1 MRMATPEI
9 IRELEIKNFKLKNE
23 KLAHKFFS
31 DFFEDKKWLFQDAKT
46 LLDKHSRSSEG
57 CAKSLMDVYEF
68 KYGVIQDSLQ
78 GYPESQ
84 NKIPLFL
91 PKHTNI
97 KHLEYNINSTLMVA
111 ICFISSIK

>member
-1 MRMATPEI
+1 MARPEI

-23 KLAHKFFS
+23 KLTHNFFS
-31 DFFEDKKWLFQDAKT
+31 DFLKDKKWPFQDVKT
-46 LLDKHSRSSEG
+46 LLDKNSRSSEG

-78 GYPESQ
+78 GYPESP
-84 NKIPLFL
+84 NKIPLFS

-97 KHLEYNINSTLMVA
+97 KHFEYNINSTLMVA
-111 ICFISSIK
+111 ICFISLIK